1 VHAIRSFVWI
11 TVAAALVACASK
23 LTGDVEYDPA
33 VDFAR
38 FRTFQFAPPPDA
50 QRDNPNWGVAREE
63 IEKALVAKGL
73 KRADGAD
80 LVVHYTVGTRA
91 KVRVSGASSSGKHGG
106 LVVEFR
112 DPKSHQT
119 LWHGWAAETWYDSMD
134 PAVEIRE
141 AVALILAQ
149 YPPK

>member
-1 VHAIRSFVWI
+1 VQAIRSFVWI
-11 TVAAALVACASK
+11 TAVAALLACASK
-23 LTGDVEYDPA
+23 LTGDVEYDED

-38 FRTFQFAPPPDA
+38 YRTFQFAPPPEA

-63 IEKALVAKGL
+63 IEKTLVAKGL
-73 KRADGAD
+73 KRADGGD
-80 LVVHYTVGTRA
+80 LLVHYSVGTRA
-91 KVRVSGASSSGKHGG
+91 KVRVSGGSSGGKYGG

-112 DPKSHQT
+112 DAKNHQT

>member
-1 VHAIRSFVWI
+1 MHAIRSFVSI
-11 TVAAALVACASK
+11 TMAAALLACASK
-23 LTGDVEYDPA
+23 LTGGVEYDEG

-50 QRDNPNWGVAREE
+50 QRDNPNWGVARVE

-73 KRADGAD
+73 RRADGGD
-80 LVVHYTVGTRA
+80 LLVHYTVGTRA
-91 KVRVSGASSSGKHGG
+91 KMRVSGASSGGRHGG
-106 LVVEFR
+106 LVVELR
-112 DPKSHQT
+112 DPRSQQT

>member
-1 VHAIRSFVWI
+1 VHAIRSCVWI
-11 TVAAALVACASK
+11 TMAAALLACASK
-23 LTGDVEYDPA
+23 LTGDVEYDEG

-38 FRTFQFAPPPDA
+38 FRTFQFAPPPEA
-50 QRDNPNWGVAREE
+50 QRDNPNSGVARQE
-63 IEKALVAKGL
+63 IEKGLVAKGL
-73 KRADGAD
+73 KRADGGD
-80 LVVHYTVGTRA
+80 LLVHYTVGTRA
-91 KVRVSGASSSGKHGG
+91 KVRVNGASSSGRHGG
-106 LVVEFR
+106 LVVELR
-112 DPKSHQT
+112 DPKSHHT